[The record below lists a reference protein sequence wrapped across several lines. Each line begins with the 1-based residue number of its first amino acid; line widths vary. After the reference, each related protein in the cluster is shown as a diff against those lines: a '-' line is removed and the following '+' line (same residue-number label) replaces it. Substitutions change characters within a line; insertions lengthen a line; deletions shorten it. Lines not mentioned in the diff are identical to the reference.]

1 LILLG
6 LPDCRIT
13 FNFRDNS
20 FHTVGYRYLFSRVAH
35 DHTPGFTIFCDVL
48 TLTSTICNVLT
59 SGLNAIDIDY
69 DSLVCVHQ
77 DDTRALAYY
86 C

>member
-1 LILLG
+1 MQFVTDFCSAEWPTLMQLS
-6 LPDCRIT
+6 LP
-13 FNFRDNS
+13 
-20 FHTVGYRYLFSRVAH
+20 
-35 DHTPGFTIFCDVL
+35 IFCDVL

-69 DSLVCVHQ
+69 DILVCVHQ

>member
-1 LILLG
+1 
-6 LPDCRIT
+6 
-13 FNFRDNS
+13 
-20 FHTVGYRYLFSRVAH
+20 
-35 DHTPGFTIFCDVL
+35 VL
-48 TLTSTICNVLT
+48 TLTSTICNVVT

-69 DSLVCVHQ
+69 DILVCVHQ